1 MAHQRHG
8 RAHRRALLAGLAAGA
23 LMVTAGCSGG
33 SGEGALGSGDS
44 LTIITSQAP
53 WNPAYEA
60 VIAAYEEE
68 TGVEVDVRSF
78 PNDEVKTQMLNDV
91 QGGNFAYDVYQVNE
105 PDLAQF
111 NMNEWLQPLTDI
123 DPDFA
128 LDEET
133 FSYDNVSYWDAESR
147 SFQEGGALTAIPLMG
162 NLQVIVYRTDV
173 YDELGLEPPTSY
185 EELIANA
192 KTIQEAGTRY
202 GYVTRLQGTP
212 GASAIT
218 YDFMPYLRS
227 QGGTWF
233 VDEGT
238 DWTPNVDTPEA
249 IRAAELLFE
258 AAQYGPEDTTTIGQA
273 QAIAT
278 MQSGDAGQLQ
288 VVAAAA
294 ESMQD
299 EANSNVVGQV
309 GYAPLPLDPD
319 GNPSAASGLWA
330 LGVPAGLEQER
341 AEAALD
347 FVAWVTGPEGQQVF
361 AEHGG
366 IPTRSDA
373 FDAPGISDVSAQ
385 YLDVVAAS
393 AEDATGQ
400 FRFEFASQFLDVT
413 EPTLASIAAGTVSPA
428 EGMAQMQEELTAIVE
443 EAGYPMA
450 GSE

>member
-1 MAHQRHG
+1 MAHIRHG
-8 RAHRRALLAGLAAGA
+8 RTRRRVLLAGIAAGT
-23 LMVTAGCSGG
+23 LIVAGCGGG
-33 SGEGALGSGDS
+33 SGGGALGSGES
-44 LTIITSQAP
+44 VTIITSQAP

-68 TGVEVDVRSF
+68 TGVDVDVRSF

-91 QGGNFAYDVYQVNE
+91 QGGNFVYDVYQINE

-111 NMNEWLQPLTDI
+111 NVNEWLQPLTDI
-123 DPDFA
+123 DPGHA
-128 LDEET
+128 LDDET

-147 SFQEGGALTAIPLMG
+147 SFDAGGALTAVPLMG
-162 NLQVIVYRTDV
+162 NMQLLVYRTDI
-173 YDELGLEPPTSY
+173 YDELGLEVPESY
-185 EELIANA
+185 EDLIANA
-192 KTIQEAGTRY
+192 AAIQEAGTPY
-202 GYVTRLQGTP
+202 GYVARWQGTA

-249 IRAAELLFE
+249 VRAAELFFE
-258 AAQYGPEDTTTIGQA
+258 AAQHGPDDTRTVGQA
-273 QAIAT
+273 QAIAA

-294 ESMQD
+294 GSMQD
-299 EANSNVVGQV
+299 EAASNVVGQV
-309 GYAPLPLDPD
+309 GYAPLPQDPS
-319 GNPSAASGLWA
+319 GAPAAVSGLWA

-341 AEAALD
+341 AQSALD
-347 FVAWVTGPEGQQVF
+347 FITWVTGPEGQSIF
-361 AEHGG
+361 AENGG

-373 FDAPGISDVSAQ
+373 FDAPGIDDTTAD

-400 FRFEFASQFLDVT
+400 FRFEFASQFLEVT
-413 EPTLASIAAGTVSPA
+413 EPILADVAAGSLAPA
-428 EGMAQMQEELTAIVE
+428 DAMARMQDELTSIVE
-443 EAGYPMA
+443 EVDYPMA
-450 GSE
+450 GSTG